1 MDPGRGLLVHLE
13 QGSLEVALAIP
24 SAPLRL
30 PNNNSTHTRT
40 QHSENRETIGRA
52 SSLWLHPRHLRAGH
66 LRLFGVHSFIAGY
79 LTLGHARV
87 ARRVVRFG
95 TDTRGRFSAGRVAPS
110 VALPVG
116 RDAARVHD
124 RVGASAKA
132 VAGDF
137 RVERRHPELTECGR
151 LGAREQI
158 LEHFRHLIRGLL
170 SVREL
175 G

>member
-1 MDPGRGLLVHLE
+1 M
-13 QGSLEVALAIP
+13 
-24 SAPLRL
+24 
-30 PNNNSTHTRT
+30 
-40 QHSENRETIGRA
+40 
-52 SSLWLHPRHLRAGH
+52 GH
-66 LRLFGVHSFIAGY
+66 V
-79 LTLGHARV
+79 RV

-124 RVGASAKA
+124 QVGASAKA
-132 VAGDF
+132 VAGDI
-137 RVERRHPELTECGR
+137 RVFGR

-158 LEHFRHLIRGLL
+158 LEHFRHLSRGLL
-170 SVREL
+170 NVREL